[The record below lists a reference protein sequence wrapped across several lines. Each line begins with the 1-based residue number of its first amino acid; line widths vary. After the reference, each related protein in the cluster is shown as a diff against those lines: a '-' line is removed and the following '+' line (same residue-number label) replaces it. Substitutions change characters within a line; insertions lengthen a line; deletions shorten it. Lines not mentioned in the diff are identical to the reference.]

1 LFHFRHR
8 RIHLVTIKQEIIR
21 SSMAKVHFIGIGGS
35 GLSAIARL
43 LLERGDTVT
52 GSDRVLSPFAV
63 DLQKAGVTIYIGHH
77 PRYITGA
84 ELVIR
89 SSAIPD
95 DNPEVKA
102 ALAANIPVYKR
113 ADFLGQLMAD
123 KTGIAVAGT
132 HGKTTTTAMIAWILT
147 ELKRKPSFIVGSV
160 MKNLGVNARA
170 GKGKPF
176 VIEADEYDRMFL
188 GLKPRIEVVTN
199 LEHDHPDCYPTF
211 EDMHAAFE
219 AFVELLPAEGTLIVC
234 ADDSG
239 AASLISNA
247 RKAGRAVVGYAL
259 QGDLTIN
266 SPNWIQG
273 RGLKPNALGGFSFDV
288 ASNLSGGL
296 SSVSVDLQIPGEH
309 NVRNALAALAVVEL
323 LGLSTQKAARA
334 LAKFSGTGR
343 RFEIRGEAKGVT
355 VIDDYAHHPTEI
367 MATLAAA
374 RTRYPGRRLWA
385 VWQPHTYSRT
395 QALFTEFSRAFKDA
409 DEVIVSEVY
418 AAREAKQDFTS
429 AEIVSAMPHAA
440 VRYIANLPEISQYL
454 IEQLQPGDVL
464 LVLSAG
470 DADQVSA
477 DVLAGLQ
484 KR

>member
-1 LFHFRHR
+1 
-8 RIHLVTIKQEIIR
+8 
-21 SSMAKVHFIGIGGS
+21 MAKVHFIGIGGS

-43 LLERGDTVT
+43 LLESGDTVT
-52 GSDRVLSPFAV
+52 GSDRELSPFAV
-63 DLQKAGVTIYIGHH
+63 ELQKAGATVYLGHH
-77 PRYITGA
+77 PRYVAGA
-84 ELVIR
+84 DWVVR

-95 DNPEVKA
+95 DNPEV
-102 ALAANIPVYKR
+102 LAARAAKIPVYKR

-132 HGKTTTTAMIAWILT
+132 HGKTTTTAMIAWVLT
-147 ELKRKPSFIVGSV
+147 ELKRKPSFIIGSV
-160 MKNLGVNARA
+160 AKNLGVNARA
-170 GKGKPF
+170 GKGKAF

-188 GLKPRIEVVTN
+188 GLKPRIEIVTN

-211 EDMHAAFE
+211 EDMFSAFE
-219 AFVELLPAEGTLIVC
+219 SFVDLLPADGTLIVC

-239 AASLISNA
+239 AASLIAHA
-247 RKAGRAVVGYAL
+247 RRAGKTVVGYAL
-259 QGDLTIN
+259 QSEMTIN
-266 SPNWIQG
+266 SPNWMQA
-273 RGLKPNALGGFSFDV
+273 RGLKMNSLGGFSFDV
-288 ASNLSGGL
+288 ASNLRGDLTSIK
-296 SSVSVDLQIPGEH
+296 VDLQIPGEH

-323 LGLSTQKAARA
+323 LGHSVQKAAEA

-367 MATLAAA
+367 AATLAAA
-374 RTRYPGRRLWA
+374 RARYPGRRIWA

-418 AAREAKQDFTS
+418 ASREPKQDFTS
-429 AEIVSAMPHAA
+429 AEIVSAMPHPSA
-440 VRYIANLPEISQYL
+440 RFIATLVEISNYL
-454 IEQLQPGDVL
+454 LEQLQPGDVL

-470 DADQVSA
+470 DANQICS

-484 KR
+484 ER